1 MQILVSGPSQLIKK
15 WNIRFTSRNTEQQ
28 QSNTCLTCWCHESV
42 PNWIP
47 AWLAEVTSQCPI
59 PAWLAD
65 ATSQRPASRKI
76 LYTIEI
82 QLTND
87 AYWSV
92 NSWKSQLSPSQNYFL
107 LKTCIPSTIKLG
119 IELPLDIRSLFL
131 IFGIAE
137 KILYVFN

>member
-1 MQILVSGPSQLIKK
+1 MQILVSGPSQLIKR

-42 PNWIP
+42 PNTC
-47 AWLAEVTSQCPI
+47 LACWGHESVPNTCLTCWCHKSVPSLQKN
-59 PAWLAD
+59 
-65 ATSQRPASRKI
+65 S
-76 LYTIEI
+76 LY
-82 QLTND
+82 D
-87 AYWSV
+87 RDSV
-92 NSWKSQLSPSQNYFL
+92 NKWRVLICKLLKIQLSPSQNYFL

>member
-1 MQILVSGPSQLIKK
+1 MQILVSGPSQLIKR

-42 PNWIP
+42 PNTC
-47 AWLAEVTSQCPI
+47 LACWGHESVPNTCLTCWCHKSVPSLQKN
-59 PAWLAD
+59 
-65 ATSQRPASRKI
+65 S
-76 LYTIEI
+76 LY
-82 QLTND
+82 D
-87 AYWSV
+87 RDSV
-92 NSWKSQLSPSQNYFL
+92 NKWRVLICKLLKIQLSPSQNYFL
-107 LKTCIPSTIKLG
+107 LKTCIPYTIKLG

>member
-1 MQILVSGPSQLIKK
+1 MQILVSGPSQLIKR
-15 WNIRFTSRNTEQQ
+15 WNIRLTSRNTEQQ

-42 PNWIP
+42 PNTC
-47 AWLAEVTSQCPI
+47 LACWGHESVPNTCLTCWCHKSVPSLQ
-59 PAWLAD
+59 
-65 ATSQRPASRKI
+65 KI
-76 LYTIEI
+76 Y
-82 QLTND
+82 D
-87 AYWSV
+87 RDSV
-92 NSWKSQLSPSQNYFL
+92 NKWRVLICKLLKIQLSPSQNYFL

>member
-1 MQILVSGPSQLIKK
+1 MQILVSGPSQLIKR

-42 PNWIP
+42 PNTC
-47 AWLAEVTSQCPI
+47 LACWGHESVPNTCLTCWCHKSVPSLQKN
-59 PAWLAD
+59 
-65 ATSQRPASRKI
+65 S
-76 LYTIEI
+76 LY
-82 QLTND
+82 D
-87 AYWSV
+87 RDSV
-92 NSWKSQLSPSQNYFL
+92 NKWRVLICKLLKIQLSPSQNYLL

>member
-1 MQILVSGPSQLIKK
+1 MQILVSGPRQLIKR

-42 PNWIP
+42 PNTC
-47 AWLAEVTSQCPI
+47 LACWGHESVPNTCLTCWCHKSVPSLQKN
-59 PAWLAD
+59 
-65 ATSQRPASRKI
+65 S
-76 LYTIEI
+76 LY
-82 QLTND
+82 D
-87 AYWSV
+87 RDSV
-92 NSWKSQLSPSQNYFL
+92 NKWRVLICKLLKIQLSPSQNYFL